1 MDNPKNKLK
10 QTYRKIKNLEIQGA
24 TAVAKNSVIAL
35 KNYGLNIKINNLWN
49 EQYQQ
54 IKWFA
59 MPLRT
64 LEGGFTLNFN
74 NSNNK
79 NQKK

>member
-35 KNYGLNIKINNLWN
+35 KNYGLNIKINNLLW
-49 EQYQQ
+49 
-54 IKWFA
+54 
-59 MPLRT
+59 R
-64 LEGGFTLNFN
+64 
-74 NSNNK
+74 
-79 NQKK
+79 